1 MWMKG
6 IIWLFVFSLL
16 SLIISEETFDAFVDY
31 DGWIYSFLFSGDC
44 DFSWVLTCL
53 LLIPAEIELRLTQIR
68 RFHDLGQSG
77 WLSLVF
83 FVASN
88 IPIIG
93 FYFLVAEII
102 FSLLWAGTS
111 GANKYGEIK
120 EKCFVV
126 KRKNNSNDVK
136 PVEPTEQQ
144 STDNQ
149 VEKDIVNEDSTPDLE
164 KSTISEEKINDATA
178 IENKLKKLKEMKE
191 KGIITE
197 EEFIESR
204 NDIIGK
210 I

>member
-1 MWMKG
+1 MKILEKIIHPVETQISLTWLSWEGRATRFEMWMKG
-6 IIWLFVFSLL
+6 IIWLFIFGLL
-16 SLIISEETFDAFVDY
+16 SLIVSEETFDAFVDY
-31 DGWIYSFLFSGDC
+31 DGWIYSFLFSGNC

-53 LLIPAEIELRLTQIR
+53 LLIPVEIELRLTQIR

-83 FVASN
+83 FMVSN

-102 FSLLWAGTS
+102 FSFLWAGTS
-111 GANKYGEIK
+111 GANKYGENK
-120 EKCFVV
+120 GKCFVV

-136 PVEPTEQQ
+136 PVEPAKQQ

-164 KSTISEEKINDATA
+164 KSASSDL
-178 IENKLKKLKEMKE
+178 KL
-191 KGIITE
+191 
-197 EEFIESR
+197 
-204 NDIIGK
+204 
-210 I
+210 